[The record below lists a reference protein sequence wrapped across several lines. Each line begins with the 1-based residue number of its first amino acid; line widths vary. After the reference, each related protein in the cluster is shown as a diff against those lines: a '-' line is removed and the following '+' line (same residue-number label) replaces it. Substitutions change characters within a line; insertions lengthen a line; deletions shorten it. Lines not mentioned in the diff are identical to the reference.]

1 MRLLADKNV
10 PLPSIRVLRQA
21 GWDVNAVAE
30 FAPGARDTAV
40 LAHAAEHAQ
49 ILITFDRDFG
59 ELIYRRGVPAPSG
72 VIYLRLIPAGPEEA
86 GPLLLD
92 LLALQ
97 ILQLEGHFT
106 VVERERIRQRP
117 LLRAF

>member
-21 GWDVNAVAE
+21 GWDVDAVAE
-30 FAPGARDTAV
+30 FAPGA
-40 LAHAAEHAQ
+40 
-49 ILITFDRDFG
+49 
-59 ELIYRRGVPAPSG
+59 PAPPG
-72 VIYLRLIPAGPEEA
+72 VIYLRLIPTGPEEA
-86 GPLLLD
+86 GHLLLD

-97 ILQLEGHFT
+97 SLQLEGHFT

-117 LLRAF
+117 LLRTF